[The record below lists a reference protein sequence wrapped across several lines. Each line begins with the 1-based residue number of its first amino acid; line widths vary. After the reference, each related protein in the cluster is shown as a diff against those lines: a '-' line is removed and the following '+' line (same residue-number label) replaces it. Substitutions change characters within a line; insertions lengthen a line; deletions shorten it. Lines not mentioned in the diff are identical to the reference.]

1 MNILLI
7 ANCRLGDSLVMLPA
21 LRSLRQRYPDA
32 RIVLASEQAGQG
44 YVAAQDILG
53 GHGLIDA
60 FVPMESPKCGLLR
73 AWKRLLFCHRMRRE
87 QWDVGIVMMPPVP
100 PLTMS
105 LVRRFSLY
113 LKWCGVPKIIAP
125 LDVAWSDKLV
135 SEQLLE
141 LLEPLGIQ
149 PAGFELPPSRKAV
162 DLPAFPEG
170 KRLLAVAPG
179 ANMPLK
185 VWGNTHF
192 ATVLKLLPPEVHPIY
207 IGGENER
214 VLCEELN
221 REVPG
226 TLFVGHSMAEVEAA
240 MRQCRCYLGNDT
252 GLMHL
257 AAACGLKCVALFS
270 GHSKGR
276 CWEPFGRGHAIFRH
290 HKLDCEGCLASR
302 CPRHTRECMGFDEAD
317 VAKAV
322 AQGMEKSTIVSRR
335 G

>member
-21 LRSLRQRYPDA
+21 LHSLRRRYPDA

-53 GHGLIDA
+53 GHGLVDA
-60 FVPMESPKCGLLR
+60 FAPMESPKWSLLR
-73 AWKRLLFCHRMRRE
+73 AWKRLLFCYRMRRE
-87 QWDVGIVMMPPVP
+87 RWDVGIVMMPPVP

-105 LVRRFSLY
+105 LVHRFALY

-125 LDVAWSDKLV
+125 TDVAWSDTLV

-141 LLEPLGIQ
+141 LLSPLDVQ
-149 PAGFELPPSRKAV
+149 PAGFELPPSQKAV
-162 DLPAFPEG
+162 GMSSLPAG

-185 VWGNTHF
+185 VWGNEHF
-192 ATVLKLLPPEVHPIY
+192 AAVLRELPSDVHPVY
-207 IGGENER
+207 FGGENER
-214 VLCEELN
+214 ELCEGLN

-226 TLFVGHSMAEVEAA
+226 TLFVGRPMAEVEAV
-240 MRQCRCYLGNDT
+240 MRRCRCYLGNDT

-270 GHSKGR
+270 GHSKTR
-276 CWEPFGRGHAIFRH
+276 CWEPFGAGHAIFRAEVP
-290 HKLDCEGCLASR
+290 CAGCLAND
-302 CPRHTRECMGFDEAD
+302 CPLGTRECMAHHNI
-317 VAKAV
+317 AAV
-322 AQGMEKSTIVSRR
+322 TAAVRERLR
-335 G
+335 E

>member
-21 LRSLRQRYPDA
+21 LRSLRRRYPNA

-53 GHGLIDA
+53 GRGLVDA
-60 FVPMESPKCGLLR
+60 FAPMESPKWSLLR
-73 AWKRLLFCHRMRRE
+73 AWKRLLFCHRMHRE
-87 QWDVGIVMMPPVP
+87 RWDVGIVMMPPVP

-105 LVRRFSLY
+105 LVHRFALY

-125 LDVAWSDKLV
+125 TEIAWSDSLV
-135 SEQLLE
+135 SEQLME
-141 LLEPLGIQ
+141 LLSPLGVQ
-149 PAGFELPPSRKAV
+149 PAGFELPPTQQAV
-162 DLPAFPEG
+162 DIPFLPAS

-185 VWGNTHF
+185 VWGNEHF
-192 ATVLKLLPPEVHPIY
+192 AAVLRELPSDVHPVY
-207 IGGENER
+207 FGGENER
-214 VLCEELN
+214 VLCEGLN

-226 TLFVGHSMAEVEAA
+226 TLFVGHPMAEVEAM
-240 MRQCRCYLGNDT
+240 MRRCRCYLGNDT

-257 AAACGLKCVALFS
+257 AAACGLTCVALFS

-276 CWEPFGRGHAIFRH
+276 CWEPFGTGHAIFRAEGLH
-290 HKLDCEGCLASR
+290 CAGCLANE
-302 CPRHTRECMGFDEAD
+302 CPLGTRECMAHHDIA
-317 VAKAV
+317 AV
-322 AQGMEKSTIVSRR
+322 TAAVRERLR
-335 G
+335 E

>member
-7 ANCRLGDSLVMLPA
+7 ANCRLGDSLVMLPVLRA
-21 LRSLRQRYPDA
+21 LRQHFPDS

-44 YVAAQDILG
+44 YIAAQDILG
-53 GHGLIDA
+53 GRGLIDDFA
-60 FVPMESPKCGLLR
+60 PMESPRWGLLR
-73 AWKRLLFCHRMRRE
+73 VWKRLLFCHRMRRE
-87 QWDVGIVMMPPVP
+87 RWDVGVVLMPPVP
-100 PLTMS
+100 PLTMR
-105 LVRRFSLY
+105 LVHRFSLY
-113 LKWCGVPKIIAP
+113 LKWCGVLKIIAP
-125 LDVAWSDKLV
+125 DKVAWSDKLV

-141 LLEPLGIQ
+141 LLAPLGVQ
-149 PAGFELPPSRKAV
+149 PAGFELPPRKEMV
-162 DLPAFPEG
+162 VLQAFPEG

-185 VWGNTHF
+185 IWPIEQF
-192 ATVLKLLPPEVHPIY
+192 AAVLKGLPDDVHPVY
-207 IGGENER
+207 FGGENER
-214 VLCEELN
+214 GLCEELN

-257 AAACGLKCVALFS
+257 AAACSLKCVALFS

-290 HKLDCEGCLASR
+290 DKLPCEGCLAAM
-302 CPRHTRECMGFDEAD
+302 CPRRTRECMCFADGD

-322 AQGMEKSTIVSRR
+322 AQCMEKSTIKA
-335 G
+335 